1 MAERKWRAEEV
12 ERDPITKKVLW
23 VRVQYFKNSE
33 LLHDVRFFPTVKD
46 GKQWVQIPDSERIVG
61 GFIPWNRYLK
71 MRNMAL
77 AIIRGK
83 QKKQLKQLD
92 LPL

>member
-1 MAERKWRAEEV
+1 MAERKWKAEEV
-12 ERDPITKKVLW
+12 ERDPVTKKVLW
-23 VRVQYFKNSE
+23 VRIQYFKNGE

-61 GFIPWNRYLK
+61 GFIPWNRYVK

-77 AIIRGK
+77 AIICGK

-92 LPL
+92 LPF